1 MPNNTTKSAV
11 FVAVFFVFFFL
22 AACGGGGGGGGGASV
37 ATPAPPEFN
46 VGGATGAANVANRVA
61 QSARSTPRAGSATQS
76 SNNGNVGNATADSIS
91 VAVQGH
97 PYETPNNL
105 LTSVV
110 GNVTWVA
117 AHRRGDEVRVWLNN
131 RANTGKL
138 ATLGISLN
146 PACPEDPALG
156 VNYHFIDVCVR
167 YIDSAALTAVNHA
180 NGGYAVIATTGQ
192 TPVVIDGQ
200 TVATNYHLL
209 TVTSSNFR
217 RANIFTRTPD
227 NGNLYARIYSD
238 AVLSPSASRAASY
251 YIAGAVTIINSGN
264 TLLAGIQDGDE
275 PSSIPFYNTVGVSLP
290 SLTLRQFVGQP
301 GVGPSVVIAAPPLNS
316 TISVPVTL
324 RSTDITLSTTL
335 TGPRNGGGYRSNYLA
350 GGFWIHAPANA
361 TRVSDYEFGVFADG
375 SEQIS
380 LSMIPQLTGVA
391 VYSGEAAGV
400 YASSRPGREEVSSF
414 QANAMLTANFDNSH
428 TPGEVSG
435 RVSDFVLNR
444 GVALPGAVELSVAE
458 VEGNFFQGDT
468 GGEGFSGKWGGNFY
482 GNPTVGGVMQPDSV
496 GATFGGATND
506 NTESIVGFVGARIV
520 LQGAANAN
528 FVPPSPQ
535 PLKVNAGDVW
545 EEREV
550 KHGDNFFA
558 VRGGGKALRAAGV
571 RLGALEIRRT
581 FGGASSRLPGG
592 GVVAP
597 FFAANDGR
605 NVQMRLRFGG
615 GFSGF
620 AANGDGGDGYRQ
632 VGVLFERGFGRVGFQ
647 SSFSRI
653 NEDGALLGGKWG
665 EVAKLRRGGESM
677 QARAKMTFAA
687 GDDVQVFAAAE
698 QLQTRAATGGIIS
711 RINGLRAF
719 GWHTGAAAE
728 DVFRYGDRLRFGL
741 TGETAI
747 SDGVAI
753 LRMTQTTPGGLRIVE
768 RAAPLASAKHRTIS
782 AAYGFTTNENARWS
796 FAAARRIGEE
806 TRAHLEWRMKF

>member
-1 MPNNTTKSAV
+1 MSNNTTKSAV
-11 FVAVFFVFFFL
+11 FAAVFFVFFFL

-46 VGGATGAANVANRVA
+46 VGGATGARNVANQVA
-61 QSARSTPRAGSATQS
+61 QSARSTPRAGSTTQS

-131 RANTGKL
+131 RENTGKL

-146 PACPEDPALG
+146 PACPEDPVFTINHAALE
-156 VNYHFIDVCVR
+156 FCVR
-167 YIDSAALTAVNHA
+167 YVDSAVLTAANHA
-180 NGGYAVIATTGQ
+180 DGGYAVIATTGQ

-200 TVATNYHLL
+200 TVATNYHLV
-209 TVTSSNFR
+209 TVTSSSFR

-227 NGNLYARIYSD
+227 NGNLYARVYSD
-238 AVLSPSASRAASY
+238 AVLSPGAQRNAS
-251 YIAGAVTIINSGN
+251 
-264 TLLAGIQDGDE
+264 
-275 PSSIPFYNTVGVSLP
+275 FYEVGVVSILNIGDTVIIRDDGSESYPYYTLGVVSAP
-290 SLTLRQFVGQP
+290 SLTLGTGGNAVTVAMP
-301 GVGPSVVIAAPPLNS
+301 ALNS

-335 TGPRNGGGYRSNYLA
+335 TGPRNGDNYRRNYLA

-375 SEQIS
+375 SEQIAP
-380 LSMIPQLTGVA
+380 SMIPQLTGVA

-400 YASSRPGREEVSSF
+400 YASSQPGREGVSSF
-414 QANAMLTANFDNSH
+414 QANAILTANFGDNN

-435 RVSDFVLNR
+435 RVSGFVLNR
-444 GVALPGAVELSVAE
+444 GMTLPGAIELSAAE
-458 VEGNFFQGDT
+458 VEGGGFFQGDT
-468 GGEGFSGKWGGNFY
+468 DGEGFSGKWGGNFY
-482 GNPTVGGVMQPDSV
+482 GNPTVGGVMQPDSI

-506 NTESIVGFVGARIV
+506 NTESIVGFIGARRV

-528 FVPPSPQ
+528 FVPPSLP

-558 VRGGGKALRAAGV
+558 VRGGDKTLRAAGV
-571 RLGALEIRRT
+571 RLGALEIRRS
-581 FGGASSRLPGG
+581 FRGASSRLPGED
-592 GVVAP
+592 VVTP
-597 FFAANDGR
+597 FFAANNGR
-605 NVQMRLRFGG
+605 GVQMRLRFGG

-653 NEDGALLGGKWG
+653 NENGALLGGKWG
-665 EVAKLRRGGESM
+665 AVAKLRRGGESM

-687 GDDVQVFAAAE
+687 GDDVQLFAAAE

-719 GWHTGAAAE
+719 GWHTGAAAK

-753 LRMTQTTPGGLRIVE
+753 LRMTQTTPDGLRTIE
-768 RAAPLASAKHRTIS
+768 RPAPLASANHRTIS

-796 FAAARRIGEE
+796 FVAAHRIGKE